1 MATTIAD
8 VAHRAGCS
16 TATVSRVLSGV
27 GGARP
32 ATRDRVEAAAR
43 ELGFRPSDV
52 ARSLKRQ
59 STLTL
64 GLIVTDIENPYF
76 PQLVKGVEEAA
87 IGEGYAILLC
97 SADDDPDRE
106 ASYLDILV
114 ERRVDGIIVAASTIG
129 LSQAAWLAR
138 PPVPVVL
145 VNTSVRSGELPS
157 VASDNRAGGRL
168 ATRHLLGL
176 GHRRFGY
183 LMPPARNLDAPER
196 LAGVR
201 DELDAAGLASDGPD
215 AALAVSDGAPTVVG
229 GEIAMA
235 ALLAR
240 SPRPTAI
247 VAYNDLMAI
256 GAMRAIRRH
265 GLRVPQDVSLVGF
278 DDVALAAYVEPALT
292 TLRQETGEMGRW
304 AVATLTEQLAGRRAG
319 GGSRRPGGS
328 GGAPGGAAGS
338 GSGSGTGT
346 PGAAG
351 SGSGTRT
358 SGAAG
363 SGSGASSSVAER
375 RVVPVHLEVRESTG
389 PPPD

>member
-8 VAHRAGCS
+8 VARRAGVS

-32 ATRDRVEAAAR
+32 ATRDRVEAAAH

-76 PQLVKGVEEAA
+76 PQLVKAVEDAA
-87 IGEGYAILLC
+87 IAEGYAILLC

-106 ASYLDILV
+106 TSYLDILV
-114 ERRVDGIIVAASTIG
+114 ERRVDGIIIAASTLG
-129 LSQAAWLAR
+129 STQGAWLAR

-145 VNTSVRSGELPS
+145 VNTSVPSSGLPS

-168 ATRHLLGL
+168 AADHLRSL

-183 LMPPARNLDAPER
+183 LMPPVRNVDAPER

-201 DELDAAGLASDGPD
+201 EALATSGLVVDGPD
-215 AALAVSDGAPTVVG
+215 AALAIGSGTPTVIG
-229 GEIAMA
+229 GETAMFE
-235 ALLAR
+235 LLDR

-256 GAMRAIRRH
+256 GAMRAIRRR
-265 GLRVPQDVSLVGF
+265 GLGVPDDISLVGF

-292 TLRQETGEMGRW
+292 TLRQQTAEMGRW
-304 AVATLTEQLAGRRAG
+304 AVATLTAQIAARSAGTAG
-319 GGSRRPGGS
+319 P
-328 GGAPGGAAGS
+328 
-338 GSGSGTGT
+338 
-346 PGAAG
+346 
-351 SGSGTRT
+351 
-358 SGAAG
+358 
-363 SGSGASSSVAER
+363 VER
-375 RVVPVHLEVRESTG
+375 RVVPVHLEIRSSTG
-389 PPPD
+389 PTPRD